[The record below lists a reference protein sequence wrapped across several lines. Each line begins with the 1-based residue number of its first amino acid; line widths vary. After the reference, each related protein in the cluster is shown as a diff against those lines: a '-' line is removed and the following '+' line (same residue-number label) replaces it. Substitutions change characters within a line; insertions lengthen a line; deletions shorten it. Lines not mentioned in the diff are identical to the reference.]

1 MVKKLVK
8 ADGTIA
14 YVNEANGVYKLHNF
28 DGPAL
33 IPQGNKRLAEYY
45 LFGTK
50 YTKEAWEMAKKDENG
65 VPFHKTA
72 ASKKMGN
79 RN

>member
-1 MVKKLVK
+1 MTKRLKNL
-8 ADGTIA
+8 DGTIA
-14 YVNEANGVYKLHNF
+14 HVIEINGINKLHNWE
-28 DGPAL
+28 GPAL
-33 IPQGNKRLAEYY
+33 VPQGNKRLSEYY
-45 LFGTK
+45 LFGIK
-50 YTKEAWEMAKKDENG
+50 YTKEAWELAKKDENG

>member
-1 MVKKLVK
+1 MAKKLVK

-14 YVNEANGVYKLHNF
+14 FVNETDGTFKLHNF

-45 LFGTK
+45 LFGVK
-50 YTKEAWEMAKKDENG
+50 YTKEQWEVAKKDENG